1 MKHIVLDVSVTPPRH
16 RQPTTDSNKGP
27 SLDATGL
34 IYSRVVL
41 FLALCGFF
49 LSLQRFLLG
58 PEGFFLGLWEV
69 QTVVN
74 RRHSLA
80 ELEVDSD
87 IYAIAELLCRIRD

>member
-1 MKHIVLDVSVTPPRH
+1 MEMKAEMSLLVLHP
-16 RQPTTDSNKGP
+16 GFFL
-27 SLDATGL
+27 SLK
-34 IYSRVVL
+34 
-41 FLALCGFF
+41 CFF
-49 LSLQRFLLG
+49 LSLQRFLFG

-87 IYAIAELLCRIRD
+87 INAIAELLCRIRD